1 MKQKKRNYE
10 EERTL
15 KLEFERHITIQSGEK
30 KIIPAEELSQTREFG
45 ESPW

>member
-1 MKQKKRNYE
+1 MNQEKKNYE

-15 KLEFERHITIQSGEK
+15 KLGFERHITIQSGK

-45 ESPW
+45 KSPW